1 MNENNIF
8 AMRMKEARVKKE
20 ISQAELSRITGIA
33 PATLSSY
40 EKGKNPTIDKA
51 LNIANALG
59 VSLDWLCG
67 NNIEESELE
76 KVPFSEIAKM
86 LISLLKING
95 ISYRISG
102 PYCAVDAPLGYI
114 DVYSEAMT
122 NFLSD
127 YQRIQGILEDNSY
140 PQYLKDGLIKTI
152 IDKYNN
158 FYLKNGRIEKNNEIG
173 YIDDNREPLF

>member
-8 AMRMKEARVKKE
+8 AMRMKEARLKNE

-59 VSLDWLCG
+59 VSLDWICG
-67 NNIEESELE
+67 NDIEENEPE
-76 KVPFSEIAKM
+76 KIQFSEIAKM
-86 LISLLKING
+86 LIFILKIDG
-95 ISYRISG
+95 ISCRFAGKYEIVG
-102 PYCAVDAPLGYI
+102 DPLGYMDI
-114 DVYSEAMT
+114 YSEAVI
-122 NFLSD
+122 NFLAD
-127 YQRIQGILEDNSY
+127 YNRIQSILEDNTY

-152 IDKYNN
+152 IDKYDS
-158 FYLKNGRIEKNNEIG
+158 FYIEDGRIKKNNEEG
-173 YIDDNREPLF
+173 YRDSHKIPF